1 MGREGGGEGRGV
13 LGCLQYPTQP
23 LGGLYVISGT
33 NLAMRVFVQVGAH
46 EMKRGVDRQKW
57 AAAQSHHGTDAVR
70 GCRSERVVVGVG
82 GVHSSITVKTQV
94 T

>member
-1 MGREGGGEGRGV
+1 MSAVPYTTSR
-13 LGCLQYPTQP
+13 
-23 LGGLYVISGT
+23 GLYVISGT